1 MSDNELLE
9 VIERYLNGEMSRD
22 ERKSFEL
29 QRKEN
34 ADVDKKV
41 VEHKLFTNL
50 LKQYGERVEL
60 EKRLNAIHEEIDVH
74 TLKENLLVHPSWIV
88 QLWRSHHSKI
98 SVAASVAIFAVLSV
112 MYIAGSFNS
121 NNSVDQLKRKV
132 DQLDQLNKSIR
143 SSINNIKKSG
153 NVDPGFT
160 GTGFAI
166 SSNLIV
172 TNNHVIDGANSVSV
186 QNADGKLFKAE
197 VLYTEP
203 QTDIAILKVTDTA
216 FTGLG
221 ATPYTFKRAGSD
233 LGEAVYTLGYSSDT
247 PVYGRGDLTSENG
260 ENSNDSV
267 HYRISIPLNHGN
279 SGGPLLDSKGDVI
292 GIVNAKQTQVEGA
305 HFAIKTGYLLD
316 AIHHIPADSLKRR
329 IILNKK
335 NTLAGLSRQ
344 QQLKKL
350 NNYIFMVK
358 VY

>member
-34 ADVDKKV
+34 AEVDKKV

-60 EKRLNAIHEEIDVH
+60 ENRLNAIHEEIDVH

-132 DQLDQLNKSIR
+132 DQLDQSNKSIR
-143 SSINNIKKSG
+143 SSIKNIKKSG

-172 TNNHVIDGANSVSV
+172 TNYHVIDGANSVSV